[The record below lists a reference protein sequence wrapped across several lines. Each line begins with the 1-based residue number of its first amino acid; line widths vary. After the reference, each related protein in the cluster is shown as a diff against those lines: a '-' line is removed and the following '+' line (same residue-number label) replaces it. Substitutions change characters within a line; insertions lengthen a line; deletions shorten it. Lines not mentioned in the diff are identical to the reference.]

1 MKILDR
7 YLLKNFILFLSIV
20 LFLFIF
26 IFLIVDISDN
36 LSGYIQSG
44 KTLKEIFFLYLFYI
58 PSLLTLLFPLG
69 ILVSIFITVGIM
81 IKNNELL
88 AIKASGISVYRY
100 LLPLFFLV
108 IILSFI
114 QFFLKENVETYST
127 KRYKE
132 IKESKEFDQINREDF
147 IFVQDEKTILK
158 GEYFSVKN
166 KLIRNPEIFKID
178 DQKNLK
184 VYIQAKRGVFRD
196 DKWIFESC
204 QIYDLEKNRFEIFE
218 SREMFDILNVK
229 PDEMIFDR
237 ENVEIYK
244 ISELLKIRKR
254 ILKSKGDPSKQETE
268 ISYRFYFL
276 FINIIISIISASF
289 VVNTKNTGIIFG
301 LSISVLLSFL
311 YWGVLQGFRS
321 AASNS
326 EGNPFLIFLYPNF
339 LFLFVSIFLLYKS
352 RK

>member
-7 YLLKNFILFLSIV
+7 YLLKNFILFLIIV

-36 LSGYIQSG
+36 LTGYIQSG
-44 KTLKEIFFLYLFYI
+44 KTFKEIFFLYLFYI

-81 IKNNELL
+81 IKNNELV
-88 AIKASGISVYRY
+88 AIKASGISVYRF
-100 LLPLFFLV
+100 LFPLFLLV
-108 IILSFI
+108 ILLSFI
-114 QFFLKENVETYST
+114 QFFLKENIETFST
-127 KRYKE
+127 KRYRE
-132 IKESKEFDQINREDF
+132 IKESKVFNQINREDF
-147 IFVQDEKTILK
+147 IFVQDKKTILK

-166 KLIRNPEIFKID
+166 MSIRNPEIFKLD
-178 DQKNLK
+178 DRRKLS
-184 VYIQAKRGVFRD
+184 VYIKAKKGIYRD
-196 DKWIFESC
+196 EKWIFESC
-204 QIYDLEKNRFEIFE
+204 QVYDLENKGYEVYE
-218 SREMFDILNVK
+218 SRQMYDILNIK
-229 PDEMIFDR
+229 PDEIVFDR

-244 ISELLKIRKR
+244 ISELLKTRNR

-268 ISYRFYFL
+268 ISYRFYFI

-289 VVNTKNTGIIFG
+289 VINTKNTGIIFG
-301 LSISVLLSFL
+301 LSISILFSFL

-321 AASNS
+321 AASS
-326 EGNPFLIFLYPNF
+326 GEGNPFTIFLFPNF
-339 LFLFVSIFLLYKS
+339 LFLLVSIFLLYKS